1 MLEHHTIV
9 IPQLQKKKAAVLAHH
24 IIVMAM
30 LLLLGVPLRCA
41 WVGLE
46 FGSCSK
52 TRRPNGIT
60 DAALRVQIPNAKTRL
75 LTVERQFTASLARRC
90 IRAHVVFMRF
100 AGVRRSVERGDSA
113 GGGPEGTLGGW
124 HSAGAQMKN
133 GARGSLG
140 PGSTT
145 P

>member
-90 IRAHVVFMRF
+90 IRAHELLTPHGR
-100 AGVRRSVERGDSA
+100 
-113 GGGPEGTLGGW
+113 LLW
-124 HSAGAQMKN
+124 AGAEMHPCSC
-133 GARGSLG
+133 GIYEVCVGSEER
-140 PGSTT
+140 
-145 P
+145 